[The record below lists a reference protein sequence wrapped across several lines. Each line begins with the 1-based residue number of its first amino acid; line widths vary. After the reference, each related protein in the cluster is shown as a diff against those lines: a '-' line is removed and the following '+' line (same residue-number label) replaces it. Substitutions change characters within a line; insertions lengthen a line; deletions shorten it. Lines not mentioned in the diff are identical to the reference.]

1 MPWLNWACWV
11 WDCSRAVAEC
21 KASERVFADQKGG
34 GCWDRW
40 VLPTFFPWAYSGTIS

>member
-21 KASERVFADQKGG
+21 KASERVFA
-34 GCWDRW
+34 
-40 VLPTFFPWAYSGTIS
+40 WAYSGTIS